1 MLTFLLGK
9 CITCSI
15 ARSLVHLLTL
25 LKTNQIVSMQNT
37 SRLLLITY
45 LQCLIFKPSL
55 ESKFTCPLAGRIWWY
70 PGWLLHAIHWCASA
84 SASLPPCQ
92 TMLHH
97 SLLIS
102 SINNHCLQYFNLAGD
117 TFISRWYLWP
127 YQSMPLRWSSF
138 LIIEL
143 NYPIQALFRA
153 SAPISIGR
161 SFNNWAFNSA
171 SRAYSFALAIYS
183 KSIYCRRLNR
193 TSPRRHL
200 QCICSRPCKSFN
212 VNIMVA

>member
-70 PGWLLHAIHWCASA
+70 PPRVDCYMLSIGVPLLLHLC
-84 SASLPPCQ
+84 
-92 TMLHH
+92 HH
-97 SLLIS
+97 VKQCCIISLLNS
-102 SINNHCLQYFNLAGD
+102 SIDNHCLQYFNLAGD
-117 TFISRWYLWP
+117 TFISRCYLRP

-138 LIIEL
+138 FIIKS
-143 NYPIQALFRA
+143 NDPFQASYQIYSMSF
-153 SAPISIGR
+153 IGR
-161 SFNNWAFNSA
+161 SLNNWASNSA
-171 SRAYSFALAIYS
+171 PRAYPFALATRS
-183 KSIYCRRLNR
+183 ESICWCRLIR
-193 TSPRRHL
+193 TFQRRNL
-200 QCICSRPCKSFN
+200 QCVCFMN
-212 VNIMVA
+212 T